1 MNTHMNNLVRRLQ
14 EAADEHRRA
23 AQEAGDGAVGGRA
36 EGSITVQINAR
47 GQLQH
52 VEFAKGVEQWSAAQL
67 TEEFARQLRSAQDD
81 FAAGGAIAAS
91 APSIPAAERPL
102 GIRHRPDL
110 SEWQQGRVEWPRGI
124 FDGSPQDIQRAMRQ
138 RFERKVAAFERTQPE
153 LERLRATAEE
163 PPERPAVRVEVD
175 FDGVP
180 LRVEFTPA
188 AKTTYPR
195 DLSAA
200 VLKAQATAARRV
212 AEEADQLWAAAGGV
226 A

>member
-1 MNTHMNNLVRRLQ
+1 MNTHINDLVRRLQ
-14 EAADEHRRA
+14 EAADEHRRS
-23 AQEAGDGAVGGRA
+23 AQKAGNRAVGGRA
-36 EGSITVQINAR
+36 EGAITVQINAR

-52 VEFAKGVEQWSAAQL
+52 VEFAKSVGQWSAAQL

-81 FAAGGAIAAS
+81 LARGGVVAAAAS
-91 APSIPAAERPL
+91 SIPAAEQSL
-102 GIRHRPDL
+102 ITRHRPDL

-138 RFERKVAAFERTQPE
+138 RFERKVAAFERTRPE

-163 PPERPAVRVEVD
+163 PSEQPAVRVEVD

-188 AKTTYPR
+188 AKTMYPH

-200 VLKAQATAARRV
+200 VLKAQVAAARRV
-212 AEEADQLWAAAGGV
+212 GNEADRLWAAGG
-226 A
+226 AA